1 MIYYYKMV
9 LLDSDV
15 SLGVV
20 TSNDFRKY
28 IRGRM
33 FIAESPKVANCFIY
47 ENNYYRALWMTEV
60 DGVTDNYSTVNLYS
74 ISEEEYNEYLKNRL
88 KK

>member
-9 LLDSDV
+9 LLDSDAV
-15 SLGVV
+15 LGVV

-33 FIAESPKVANCFIY
+33 FIAESPKVANCFVY
-47 ENNYYRALWMTEV
+47 ENNYYRATWMTELEELK
-60 DGVTDNYSTVNLYS
+60 DKYSTVKLFI

-88 KK
+88 EK